1 MFAGNFFANGSL
13 STKFAKSIS
22 RENFLQYGM
31 MQSRDFEDGH
41 GEASVQVL
49 RCSPARRSCGLGAF
63 RVLHA
68 SERLQSYDGRR
79 DKC

>member
-1 MFAGNFFANGSL
+1 MFAGNIFANGSL
-13 STKFAKSIS
+13 STKFAKI
-22 RENFLQYGM
+22 FCM

-49 RCSPARRSCGLGAF
+49 RGSPTRRSCGLGTF